1 MTQPGPRLTWWLPV
15 VATTVMA
22 CWAESP
28 RQPPVEPAPAPAAP
42 HDAAFGDASVE
53 ERTAVGGVVSLRG
66 NRSTATKRASVLIA
80 QHCGE
85 GAFTIVR
92 EGEEVIEAT
101 NTIEWRVH
109 YECNQR

>member
-1 MTQPGPRLTWWLPV
+1 VT
-15 VATTVMA
+15 A

-28 RQPPVEPAPAPAAP
+28 RQPPVDPAPAPAAP
-42 HDAAFGDASVE
+42 TRDAPSGDASVE
-53 ERTAVGGVVSLRG
+53 QRTAVGGTVSLSG
-66 NRSTATKRASVLIA
+66 NRSTAKKRADVLMS

-85 GAFTIVR
+85 GAFAIVR

-109 YECNQR
+109 YECNRR